1 MMNFACRLD
10 EENKVAGFTLLEVL
24 VAVTILGMAY
34 LAILQNFSTSLS
46 NISRVERNSE
56 RFLTVHLEMDK
67 HFLADNI
74 DDDELDGEVYVEG
87 LKYKVLLVRPGDD
100 EKLATL
106 IFREQ

>member
-1 MMNFACRLD
+1 MNFACRLD

-56 RFLTVHLEMDK
+56 RFLTVQLEMDK

-87 LKYKVLLVRPGDD
+87 LKYKVLLVRPEDD

>member
-56 RFLTVHLEMDK
+56 RFLTVQLEMDK

-87 LKYKVLLVRPGDD
+87 LKYKVLLVRPEDD